1 MFKVPDLFQWVII
14 ATGSKQI
21 EELYK
26 APENILSSVD
36 ANVEASSISCDVLQD
51 CSRTHAHTHTHRYSN
66 LIIPSAEILEKIH
79 TTYPFSAL
87 NLLKHFHS

>member
-36 ANVEASSISCDVLQD
+36 ANVEASSISCD
-51 CSRTHAHTHTHRYSN
+51 
-66 LIIPSAEILEKIH
+66 
-79 TTYPFSAL
+79 
-87 NLLKHFHS
+87 LL